1 MNACGNA
8 FHGHMHTVA
17 NKRPSDHKGSARVE
31 LGQAAPLGCP
41 LTPFAKKIEVL
52 SPDFVC
58 PLKTIFFRPSCDF
71 LDLWGHEFRYKHSQR
86 VICHFNRF
94 LSNSGENGGVV
105 FPGKNGRCFKETML
119 AQFGLFI
126 QQTCDYRST

>member
-58 PLKTIFFRPSCDF
+58 PLKTIF
-71 LDLWGHEFRYKHSQR
+71 LDLHAIF
-86 VICHFNRF
+86 
-94 LSNSGENGGVV
+94 
-105 FPGKNGRCFKETML
+105 
-119 AQFGLFI
+119 
-126 QQTCDYRST
+126 